1 MHTLRD
7 LVSAGAELG
16 YDDRSFGDWS
26 DSDILIYSA
35 EMIGS
40 PVDFDRVSP
49 TWKRAV
55 VTAFWI
61 AQGELDRRREGLG
74 QPRSIAEVT
83 REALRSNLL
92 A

>member
-16 YDDRSFGDWS
+16 YDDRSFGEWS

-35 EMIGS
+35 EMIGDD
-40 PVDFDRVSP
+40 VDLDRVPP
-49 TWKRAV
+49 TWQKAV
-55 VTAFWI
+55 VTAFLI
-61 AQGELDRRREGLG
+61 AQGEPDRQREGLG

-83 REALRSNLL
+83 RIALRSHLL